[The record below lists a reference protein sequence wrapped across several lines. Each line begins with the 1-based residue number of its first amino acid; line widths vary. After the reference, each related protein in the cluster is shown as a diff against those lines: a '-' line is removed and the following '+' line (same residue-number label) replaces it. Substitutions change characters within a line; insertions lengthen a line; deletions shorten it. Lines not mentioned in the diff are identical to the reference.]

1 MNYRIL
7 VVDDEEF
14 IRKTIIRNL
23 TPKGYDLKTAASGK
37 EALIALET
45 FQPDLMLLDFYLD
58 DMNAIEIMA
67 EAKRRELQT
76 LCVVMTAFPDIEIA
90 VNAMKEGAYD
100 FISKPFTAD
109 SLQLSLDKA
118 LETIALKK
126 EVEALR
132 QLHMEKNGSGRIIGD
147 SPEMKHVLHLVERFA
162 KTDVTV
168 LVEGE
173 PGTGKELIAEYIH
186 YSSDRFSKPFVP
198 INCGAIPAT
207 LFESELFGYVKGA
220 FTGANSSGKVGT
232 VEKADT
238 GTLFLDEINSMPIDS
253 QVKLLR
259 LLENHEFYRVGD
271 PDVHSVDTRIIA
283 ACNTDLEEEVRKGKF
298 RQDLYFRLNIAKVLI
313 PPLRNRRTDTIP
325 LVNYFLAQANER
337 FGANIKGFTKKA
349 LNILLSLPLEGNVR
363 ELRNLIERVTIL
375 ANSNVIT
382 IDDLK
387 LSGIHHGNNSFHI
400 RVELNREDQEENII
414 QSATKD
420 IINKTLE
427 IASDNKTKAAELLGI
442 PRGTLRHHLT
452 K

>member
-7 VVDDEEF
+7 VVDNEEF
-14 IRKTIIRNL
+14 IRKTIIRYL
-23 TPKGYDLKTAASGK
+23 TPKQYDLETAASGK
-37 EALIALET
+37 EALNALET
-45 FQPDLMLLDFYLD
+45 FHPDLMLLDFYLD
-58 DMNAIEIMA
+58 DMNALEIMA

-132 QLHMEKNGSGRIIGD
+132 QLHMEKNKSGRIIGD
-147 SPEMKHVLHLVERFA
+147 SSEMKHVLHLVERFA

-186 YSSDRFSKPFVP
+186 YSSNRFSKPFVP
-198 INCGAIPAT
+198 INCGAIPGT

-259 LLENHEFYRVGD
+259 LLENHEYYRVGD
-271 PDVHSVDTRIIA
+271 PDVRSVDTRIIA

-298 RQDLYFRLNIAKVLI
+298 RQDLYFRLNIAKVII

-325 LVNYFLAQANER
+325 LVNYFLVQANER

-349 LNILLSLPLEGNVR
+349 LNVLLSLPLEGNVR

-375 ANSNVIT
+375 ANSNIIT
-382 IDDLK
+382 INDLK
-387 LSGIHHGNNSFHI
+387 LAGIHHGDNSFHI
-400 RVELNREDQEENII
+400 RVELNRKDQEGNII
-414 QSATKD
+414 QLATKD

-427 IASDNKTKAAELLGI
+427 IAGDNKTKAAELLGI
-442 PRGTLRHHLT
+442 PRSTLRHHLT

>member
-1 MNYRIL
+1 L
-7 VVDDEEF
+7 E
-14 IRKTIIRNL
+14 
-23 TPKGYDLKTAASGK
+23 TAASGK
-37 EALIALET
+37 EALDALES

-58 DMNAIEIMA
+58 DMNALEIMA

-100 FISKPFTAD
+100 FIQKPFTAD

-126 EVEALR
+126 EVESLR
-132 QLHMEKNGSGRIIGD
+132 RLHMEKNNSGRIIGD

-186 YSSDRFSKPFVP
+186 YSSNRFSKPFVP
-198 INCGAIPAT
+198 INCGAIPGT
-207 LFESELFGYVKGA
+207 LFESELFGYAKGA
-220 FTGANSSGKVGT
+220 FTGASTGGKTGT
-232 VEKADT
+232 VERADT

-259 LLENHEFYRVGD
+259 LLENHEYYRVGD
-271 PDVHSVDTRIIA
+271 PDVRSVDTRIIA

-298 RQDLYFRLNIAKVLI
+298 RQDLYFRLNIAKVKI

-325 LVNYFLAQANER
+325 LVNYFLAQANDR

-375 ANSNVIT
+375 SNSNMIT
-382 IDDLK
+382 VDDLK
-387 LSGIHHGNNSFHI
+387 LAGIHHGDNSFHI
-400 RVELNREDQEENII
+400 RVELNRDDQEENII

-420 IINKTLE
+420 IITKTLE
-427 IASDNKTKAAELLGI
+427 IAGDNKTKAAELLGI